1 MTKPNRVPQVLL
13 SHTEGADELSP
24 PGMWALGSTG
34 QQLCFILCLFPTLS
48 TFSRRFHIH

>member
-34 QQLCFILCLFPTLS
+34 QQLCLSCQHFPP
-48 TFSRRFHIH
+48 